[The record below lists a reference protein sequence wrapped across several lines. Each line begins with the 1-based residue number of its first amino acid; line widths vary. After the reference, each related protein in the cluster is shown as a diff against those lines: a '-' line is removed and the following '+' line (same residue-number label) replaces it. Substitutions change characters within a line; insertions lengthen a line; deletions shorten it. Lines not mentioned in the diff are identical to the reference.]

1 MKIHE
6 LNASLTKISEQYS
19 RDIRGVSDSAEAY
32 KSSYQKELDK
42 KWWVFSALE
51 SLAKI
56 AEREMYLCISLFPK
70 TIVFLFEHRE
80 ECS

>member
-42 KWWVFSALE
+42 K
-51 SLAKI
+51 
-56 AEREMYLCISLFPK
+56 
-70 TIVFLFEHRE
+70 
-80 ECS
+80 